1 MNKHPDSFASE
12 EAVSLLDIWKKLVQ
26 YKKMFWSVFF
36 IVLIIGGPMALL
48 TPSKYTF
55 SQVIEIGKS
64 PDEKGQNT
72 INVNLDETIKKIKK
86 VFYPAAVRAYNLQ
99 AAKKMYL
106 NERDFLAENAGNGA
120 LLISMEGSMKYI
132 DRYKFIFQKVT
143 KDFSNE
149 TKEYIDYRKKTL
161 SDTKLNLERRLVET
175 NDFYKTMTEKYF
187 TNVGKQKNLVSVES
201 RIITM
206 YLNDQN
212 AAMIQISNN
221 INMLQAQIMGTYN
234 TRPISDL
241 IISDRPV
248 GTSKF
253 VLLILTAIGAFFFAF
268 FGVFAM
274 DFVVMIRKGRR

>member
-1 MNKHPDSFASE
+1 MNKHSDNFASDE
-12 EAVSLLDIWKKLVQ
+12 VISLLDIWQKLVQ
-26 YKKMFWSVFF
+26 YKKIFWSIFF
-36 IVLIIGGPMALL
+36 VALITGGSVVLL
-48 TPSKYTF
+48 TPPKYTL

-72 INVNLDETIKKIKK
+72 INVDLNDTIKKIKK

-99 AAKKMYL
+99 AAKKVVEESLM
-106 NERDFLAENAGNGA
+106 AESVGNGA
-120 LLISMEGSMKYI
+120 ILLTMSGYLK
-132 DRYKFIFQKVT
+132 DLDKYKFILQKVVGS
-143 KDFSNE
+143 FSDD

-175 NDFYKTMTEKYF
+175 NNFYKTMTEKYF
-187 TNVGKQKNLVSVES
+187 TNVGKQKDLVSVES